1 MSEFL
6 AHFRM
11 HSRFRNGVFILATV
25 MVISLL
31 LLYLVSEYIVPE
43 NHLEVVPEYQV
54 AIEKLGVQEALEKEA
69 YRTKPFNP
77 NFMSEYKA
85 YVLGVPLVALERLYA
100 FRKQDKWVNSAMEFQ
115 QVTGVSDSLLAKL
128 QPFFKFP
135 SWKNKNSQVKKSVA
149 LPSKTLAQKADLNTV
164 KAMEIQEVA
173 QLSEVLALR
182 IIKYRERIGGFVDDI
197 QLQDVYGIYQKQRD
211 KILSLYTV
219 KTPVT
224 VARISVNAATVADL
238 VTVPYF
244 DFEMA
249 LAIKDFIRTHGEVTS
264 FSEFDKIEGF
274 PMTKI
279 KRISLYLKI

>member
-1 MSEFL
+1 MSAFL

-11 HSRFRNGVFILATV
+11 HSRFRNGVFVLAAI
-25 MVISLL
+25 MMISLL
-31 LLYLVSEYIVPE
+31 VLYLVSEYITP
-43 NHLEVVPEYQV
+43 NHLEIVPEYKA
-54 AIEKLGVQEALEKEA
+54 AIEKLREQKVLEKEA

-85 YVLGVPLVALERLYA
+85 YVLGVPVVALDRLYA
-100 FRKQDKWVNSAMEFQ
+100 FRKQHKWVNSAREFQ
-115 QVTGVSDSLLAKL
+115 QVTGVSDSLLAQL

-135 SWKNKNSQVKKSVA
+135 TWKNKNNQVKKRVVVSSKA
-149 LPSKTLAQKADLNTV
+149 LVQKADLNTV

-173 QLSEVLALR
+173 QLSEALALR

-197 QLQDVYGIYQKQRD
+197 QLQDVYGVYQRHRD

-219 KTPVT
+219 KTPVP
-224 VARISVNAATVADL
+224 VSRISVNAATVADL
-238 VTVPYF
+238 VAVPYF

-249 LAIKDFIRTHGEVTS
+249 LAMKDFMKTHGEVTS

>member
-1 MSEFL
+1 
-6 AHFRM
+6 M
-11 HSRFRNGVFILATV
+11 HSRFRNGVFVLAAI
-25 MVISLL
+25 MMISLL
-31 LLYLVSEYIVPE
+31 VLYLVSEYITP
-43 NHLEVVPEYQV
+43 NHLEIVPEYKA
-54 AIEKLGVQEALEKEA
+54 AIEKLREQKVLEKEA

-85 YVLGVPLVALERLYA
+85 YVLGVPVVALDRLYA
-100 FRKQDKWVNSAMEFQ
+100 FRKQHKWVNSAREFQ
-115 QVTGVSDSLLAKL
+115 QVTGVSDSLLAQL

-135 SWKNKNSQVKKSVA
+135 TWKNKNNQVKKRVVVSSKA
-149 LPSKTLAQKADLNTV
+149 LVQKADLNTV

-173 QLSEVLALR
+173 QLSEALALR

-197 QLQDVYGIYQKQRD
+197 QLQDVYGVYQRHRD

-219 KTPVT
+219 KTPVP
-224 VARISVNAATVADL
+224 VSRISVNAATVADL
-238 VTVPYF
+238 VAVPYF

-249 LAIKDFIRTHGEVTS
+249 LAMKDFMKTHGEVTS